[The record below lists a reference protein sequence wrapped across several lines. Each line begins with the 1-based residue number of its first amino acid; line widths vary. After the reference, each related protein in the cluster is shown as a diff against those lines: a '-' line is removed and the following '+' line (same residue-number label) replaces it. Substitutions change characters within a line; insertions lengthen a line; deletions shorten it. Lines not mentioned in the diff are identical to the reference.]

1 MVNMSRLV
9 LWRAQVM
16 SICETQYSGASVI
29 LISPDSDNL
38 SVLQVPFALL
48 PESSPARVYLCRPAC
63 P

>member
-29 LISPDSDNL
+29 LISPDSDNPL
-38 SVLQVPFALL
+38 
-48 PESSPARVYLCRPAC
+48 RPAGAFC
-63 P
+63 IVA